1 MKNEINILIADDHP
15 VFRRGLSLIIQ
26 SDARLKVVA
35 EAADGAEALDL
46 IKTLEPDI
54 AVLDVN
60 MPALTGFEVAS
71 RMADF
76 KHATKI
82 IFLTMHKDEVM
93 LNTALNAG
101 VKGYLLKESAVED
114 IIAGIKTVA
123 AGENFISPSLTT
135 FLFNR
140 TRRSAVFDKK
150 QPTFNDLTVSER
162 RVLKMIAEDKTSREI
177 ADLLFVSVRTIE
189 RHRQNICDKMDIHG
203 SNALLKFAIN
213 CKEHLL

>member
-71 RMADF
+71 GMADF

-101 VKGYLLKESAVED
+101 VKGYFLKESAVED

-123 AGENFISPSLTT
+123 AGGNFISPSLTT

-140 TRRSAVFDKK
+140 TRRSAVFNKEK
-150 QPTFNDLTVSER
+150 PTFNDLTESER

-189 RHRQNICDKMDIHG
+189 RHRQNICDKMDVHG
-203 SNALLKFAIN
+203 SNALMKFVIKY
-213 CKEHLL
+213 KEHLL